1 MLQWLVEAADQL
13 QAFSRHFLC
22 DLHVRQVQWDE
33 LYAVLSAVKAG
44 KRSEAQAITR
54 LSRSP
59 DWVWTAM
66 DPESTLLLSIDV
78 GERTLAMAQDV
89 VHQVTRVLAPDC
101 APLFLTDGFRE
112 YMTALLSH
120 YGHWVQQPRRQ
131 GPGPMPKPRWMPL
144 PQLLYAQV
152 VKTLRRRRIIAVTH
166 RVVFGTKAAVEQG
179 GVCRSSRQ
187 AKGVRCIPVLGLHC
201 AGNAAESGAIDEVP
215 EQRAQRG
222 RQTAQ
227 GHTKDLDAQHRRHDE
242 LGDEPYESCPE
253 HTLQYW
259 WSRGGSGRQPYIPQ
273 REDHTP
279 AEKVCEQARSTGV
292 SRDGRYVHGLTDY
305 HGCHTIDHDRLQQ
318 RS

>member
-1 MLQWLVEAADQL
+1 VLQWLVEAADQL

-89 VHQVTRVLAPDC
+89 VHQVTQVLAPDC

-166 RVVFGTKAAVEQG
+166 RVVAYLSPADNVHSSLLGRLKGAQQSVIKPRQQVFSSSFIPP
-179 GVCRSSRQ
+179 CR
-187 AKGVRCIPVLGLHC
+187 LGDRPLLFHC
-201 AGNAAESGAIDEVP
+201 TLFFLENALLRLSLRP
-215 EQRAQRG
+215 
-222 RQTAQ
+222 
-227 GHTKDLDAQHRRHDE
+227 RRHPVE
-242 LGDEPYESCPE
+242 
-253 HTLQYW
+253 
-259 WSRGGSGRQPYIPQ
+259 
-273 REDHTP
+273 
-279 AEKVCEQARSTGV
+279 
-292 SRDGRYVHGLTDY
+292 
-305 HGCHTIDHDRLQQ
+305 
-318 RS
+318 